1 MLTHF
6 ALSITHSALFI
17 IIHHALLIGVLRR
30 LGEPRNKLQEGE
42 EDKKQPQEVHVSG
55 DRFEWTE
62 EEYTKFLDQF
72 LVAELDKRL
81 DDVGY
86 EDEEGKK
93 RPKKADRV
101 SLLASYYTKFR
112 VRVDAMVAR
121 FNAVGV
127 TTKKIRKGMDG
138 MEDINA
144 DVMIPDTSDESLT
157 S

>member
-1 MLTHF
+1 M
-6 ALSITHSALFI
+6 
-17 IIHHALLIGVLRR
+17 
-30 LGEPRNKLQEGE
+30 GEQPKKPPEGEE
-42 EDKKQPQEVHVSG
+42 EDKKQPEPPEVYDSG

-81 DDVGY
+81 DDIGY

-144 DVMIPDTSDESLT
+144 GDESLT

>member
-1 MLTHF
+1 MHD
-6 ALSITHSALFI
+6 SSFI
-17 IIHHALLIGVLRR
+17 IMIGVLRR
-30 LGEPRNKLQEGE
+30 LGEPRNK
-42 EDKKQPQEVHVSG
+42 DKKQPQEVHVSG

-81 DDVGY
+81 DDIGY

-93 RPKKADRV
+93 RPRKADRV

-144 DVMIPDTSDESLT
+144 GDESLT

>member
-1 MLTHF
+1 MHD
-6 ALSITHSALFI
+6 SSFI
-17 IIHHALLIGVLRR
+17 IMIGVLRR
-30 LGEPRNKLQEGE
+30 LGEPRNK
-42 EDKKQPQEVHVSG
+42 DKKQPQEVHVSG

-81 DDVGY
+81 DDIGY

-127 TTKKIRKGMDG
+127 TTKKIRKGM
-138 MEDINA
+138 EDINA
-144 DVMIPDTSDESLT
+144 GDESLT